1 MDTELIYPRLL
12 GWKDC
17 TDSWLRSS
25 KYPKKEKK
33 TSENRA
39 GKKEERKEGKK
50 RELIEVLF
58 YPTAAFVRTSD
69 TQYTVHTY
77 GVNKL
82 ISNEQKK

>member
-1 MDTELIYPRLL
+1 MVKVKQIP
-12 GWKDC
+12 K
-17 TDSWLRSS
+17 
-25 KYPKKEKK
+25 KKEKK

-39 GKKEERKEGKK
+39 GKKKEERKEEKK

-58 YPTAAFVRTSD
+58 YPTAAFVGTSG

-82 ISNEQKK
+82 ISNEKKK